1 MGNLFT
7 PQTTS
12 MVVVTVIGYSFAN
25 ILIMLL
31 GYIMDLVFG
40 DPYWFP
46 HPVRFIGKLI
56 SKTEKFIRKHAK
68 SEESLK
74 YWGIL
79 MWLVPVVT
87 TALVTGLI
95 VKIASFNKYVEIFVS
110 AFIIYTTLSTKCLK
124 DEATKIYEVLETGD
138 IKKSRVQLSY
148 IVGRD
153 TTNLSQSEIIR
164 ATVETVAENTVD
176 GTISPMFY
184 GFLFGPV
191 GAMTYKAINT
201 LDSMVGYKN
210 DKYLNLGCVSAKLDD
225 VANFIPARLTAIF
238 MPLGAFLCGMNGINS
253 FKISIRDRKNHKS
266 PNCAYAEGAAAGAIG
281 VQLGGTNIYFGKEVY
296 KPTIG
301 DKKRELENYD
311 IVRMNKLMYATT
323 ANALLILSALF
334 CIVI

>member
-12 MVVVTVIGYSFAN
+12 MAVVTVIGYSFVN
-25 ILIMLL
+25 ILIMIL

>member
-1 MGNLFT
+1 MENLFT
-7 PQTTS
+7 PQVTS
-12 MVVVTVIGYSFAN
+12 TVVFTVIGYSFAN
-25 ILIMLL
+25 ILIMIL

-68 SEESLK
+68 SEKSLK

-87 TALVTGLI
+87 TALVTALI

-124 DEATKIYEVLETGD
+124 DEATKIYKVLETGD

-238 MPLGAFLCGMNGINS
+238 MPLGAFLCGMNGLNS
-253 FKISIRDRKNHKS
+253 FKIAIRDRKNHKS
-266 PNCAYAEGAAAGAIG
+266 PNCAFAEGAAAGAIG

-334 CIVI
+334 CIMI

>member
-1 MGNLFT
+1 MENLFT
-7 PQTTS
+7 PQVTS
-12 MVVVTVIGYSFAN
+12 TVVFTVIGYSFAN
-25 ILIMLL
+25 ILIMIL

-87 TALVTGLI
+87 TALVTALI

-124 DEATKIYEVLETGD
+124 DEATKIYKVLETGD

-238 MPLGAFLCGMNGINS
+238 MPLGAFLCGMNGLNS
-253 FKISIRDRKNHKS
+253 FKIAIRDRKNHKS
-266 PNCAYAEGAAAGAIG
+266 PNCAFAEGAAAGAIG

-334 CIVI
+334 CIMI

>member
-1 MGNLFT
+1 MENLFT
-7 PQTTS
+7 PQVTS
-12 MVVVTVIGYSFAN
+12 TVVFTVIGYSFAN
-25 ILIMLL
+25 ILIMIL

-87 TALVTGLI
+87 TALVTALI

-124 DEATKIYEVLETGD
+124 DEATKIYNVLETGD

-238 MPLGAFLCGMNGINS
+238 MPLGAFLCGMNGLNS
-253 FKISIRDRKNHKS
+253 FKIAIRDRKNHKS
-266 PNCAYAEGAAAGAIG
+266 PNCAFAEGAAAGAIG
-281 VQLGGTNIYFGKEVY
+281 VQLGGTNIYFGQEVY

-334 CIVI
+334 CIMI

>member
-25 ILIMLL
+25 ILIMIL
-31 GYIMDLVFG
+31 GYIIDLVFG

-95 VKIASFNKYVEIFVS
+95 VKVASFNKYVEIFVS

-225 VANFIPARLTAIF
+225 VANFIPARLTVIF

-253 FKISIRDRKNHKS
+253 FKIAIRDRKNHKS

>member
-1 MGNLFT
+1 MENLFT
-7 PQTTS
+7 PQATS
-12 MVVVTVIGYSFAN
+12 AVVFTVIGYSFAN
-25 ILIMLL
+25 ILIMIL

-87 TALVTGLI
+87 TALVTSLI

-124 DEATKIYEVLETGD
+124 DEATKIYKVLETGD

-253 FKISIRDRKNHKS
+253 FKIAIRDRKNHKS
-266 PNCAYAEGAAAGAIG
+266 PNCAFAEGAAAGAMG
-281 VQLGGTNIYFGKEVY
+281 VQLGGTNIYFGQEVY

-334 CIVI
+334 GIMI

>member
-1 MGNLFT
+1 MENLFT
-7 PQTTS
+7 PQVTS
-12 MVVVTVIGYSFAN
+12 TVVFNVIGYSFAN
-25 ILIMLL
+25 ILIMIL

-87 TALVTGLI
+87 TALVTALI
-95 VKIASFNKYVEIFVS
+95 VKIANFNKYVEIFVS

-124 DEATKIYEVLETGD
+124 DEATKIYKVLETGD

-238 MPLGAFLCGMNGINS
+238 MPLGAFLCGMNGLNS
-253 FKISIRDRKNHKS
+253 FKIAIRDRKNHKS
-266 PNCAYAEGAAAGAIG
+266 PNCAFAEGAAAGAIG

-334 CIVI
+334 CIMI

>member
-1 MGNLFT
+1 MENLFT
-7 PQTTS
+7 PQVTS
-12 MVVVTVIGYSFAN
+12 TVVFTVIGYSFAN
-25 ILIMLL
+25 ILIMIL

-68 SEESLK
+68 SEKSLK

-87 TALVTGLI
+87 TAIVTVLI
-95 VKIASFNKYVEIFVS
+95 VKIANFNKYVEIFVS

-124 DEATKIYEVLETGD
+124 DEATKIYNVLETGD
-138 IKKSRVQLSY
+138 IKKSREQLSY

-238 MPLGAFLCGMNGINS
+238 MPLGAFLCGMNGANS
-253 FKISIRDRKNHKS
+253 FKIAIRDRKNHKS
-266 PNCAYAEGAAAGAIG
+266 PNCAFAEGAAAGAIG

-323 ANALLILSALF
+323 ANALLILSVLF
-334 CIVI
+334 CIMI

>member
-1 MGNLFT
+1 MENLFT
-7 PQTTS
+7 PQVTS
-12 MVVVTVIGYSFAN
+12 TVVFTVIGYSFAN
-25 ILIMLL
+25 ILIMIL

-68 SEESLK
+68 SEKSLK

-87 TALVTGLI
+87 TALVTALI
-95 VKIASFNKYVEIFVS
+95 VKIASFNKCVEIFVS

-124 DEATKIYEVLETGD
+124 DEATKIYNVLETGD

-238 MPLGAFLCGMNGINS
+238 MPLGAFLCGMNGANS
-253 FKISIRDRKNHKS
+253 FKIAIRDRKNHKS
-266 PNCAYAEGAAAGAIG
+266 PNCAFAEGAAAGAIG

-334 CIVI
+334 CIMI

>member
-1 MGNLFT
+1 MENLFT
-7 PQTTS
+7 PQATS
-12 MVVVTVIGYSFAN
+12 AVVFTVIGYSFAN
-25 ILIMLL
+25 ILIMIL

-87 TALVTGLI
+87 TAIVTTFI

-124 DEATKIYEVLETGD
+124 DEATKIYKVLETGD

-253 FKISIRDRKNHKS
+253 FKIAIRDRKNHKS
-266 PNCAYAEGAAAGAIG
+266 PNCAFAEGAAAGAMG
-281 VQLGGTNIYFGKEVY
+281 VQLGGTNIYFGQEVY

-334 CIVI
+334 CIMI

>member
-7 PQTTS
+7 PQVTS
-12 MVVVTVIGYSFAN
+12 TVVFTVIGYSFAN
-25 ILIMLL
+25 ILIMIL

-68 SEESLK
+68 SEKSLK

-87 TALVTGLI
+87 TALVTTLI

-124 DEATKIYEVLETGD
+124 DEATKIYNVLETGD

-238 MPLGAFLCGMNGINS
+238 MPLGAFLCGMNGANS
-253 FKISIRDRKNHKS
+253 FKIAIRDRKNHKS
-266 PNCAYAEGAAAGAIG
+266 PNCAFTEGAAAGAIG

-334 CIVI
+334 CIMI

>member
-1 MGNLFT
+1 MENLFT
-7 PQTTS
+7 PQVTS
-12 MVVVTVIGYSFAN
+12 TVVFTVIGYSFAN
-25 ILIMLL
+25 ILIMIL

-87 TALVTGLI
+87 TAIVTTFI

-124 DEATKIYEVLETGD
+124 DEATKIYKVLETGD

-253 FKISIRDRKNHKS
+253 FKIAIRDRKNHKS
-266 PNCAYAEGAAAGAIG
+266 PNCAFAEGAAAGAMG
-281 VQLGGTNIYFGKEVY
+281 VQLGGTNIYFGQEVY

-334 CIVI
+334 CIMI